1 MHLQDISSNLKVG
14 VNESCK
20 GGCTFL
26 LGLLGPTEA
35 SPQDDDNWFASDFA
49 LAHLVYGGIVD
60 EQCWLTSVDLL
71 EELEVWGPY
80 LWGHSKEDKTI
91 VFSKEDSK
99 FYIVCSSQG

>member
-14 VNESCK
+14 MNESCQ

-35 SPQDDDNWFASDFA
+35 SPQDDDSWFASDFA

-71 EELEVWGPY
+71 EELEAWGPY
-80 LWGHSKEDKTI
+80 L
-91 VFSKEDSK
+91 
-99 FYIVCSSQG
+99 